1 MLNALK
7 YHSVIAAITN
17 VIISS
22 YARTKSLSHA
32 NFENCFRE
40 YIKNL
45 MEDKN
50 NSIPEYEAIHKV
62 SYMLWV
68 AAIKSK
74 DHIKPRAIAKR
85 IIAKY
90 GHIGFCPD
98 PIDFHGKEIN
108 ELDEELDEWLN
119 GWTFSSGKTFVVK
132 ILLLN
137 LLLSQREGCADAY
150 KASQTILKLNSALTY
165 RLDAGKL
172 QLDHLEANKYNPANG
187 QGYYSYDDIEKRTR
201 DVNSYLGNFMILDSI
216 DNNSKNNVPL
226 VHAMKYYKKISG
238 SWLVDD
244 INRMIQDAS
253 FFDKSK
259 NIPKEDFFK
268 ERSKRMKKYFK
279 AFLNR
284 QLSQTQ
290 ITVDF

>member
-1 MLNALK
+1 
-7 YHSVIAAITN
+7 
-17 VIISS
+17 
-22 YARTKSLSHA
+22 
-32 NFENCFRE
+32 
-40 YIKNL
+40 
-45 MEDKN
+45 
-50 NSIPEYEAIHKV
+50 
-62 SYMLWV
+62 
-68 AAIKSK
+68 
-74 DHIKPRAIAKR
+74 
-85 IIAKY
+85 
-90 GHIGFCPD
+90 
-98 PIDFHGKEIN
+98 
-108 ELDEELDEWLN
+108 
-119 GWTFSSGKTFVVK
+119 
-132 ILLLN
+132 
-137 LLLSQREGCADAY
+137 
-150 KASQTILKLNSALTY
+150 
-165 RLDAGKL
+165 
-172 QLDHLEANKYNPANG
+172 
-187 QGYYSYDDIEKRTR
+187 
-201 DVNSYLGNFMILDSI
+201 MILDSI